1 MTHPSVDRIG
11 FDFGVGG
18 GGCWGREGGVLGG
31 GGGPR
36 GIMGGRMADNPS

>member
-31 GGGPR
+31 GGSSWDYGWQD
-36 GIMGGRMADNPS
+36 G